1 MQKKHSIKFNIHAW
15 LKRKFKK
22 LGIKISFLNKKKTMK
37 ITIAVIKFN
46 GKMLRAFV
54 NVLLAL
60 TSAAGQ
66 EK

>member
-1 MQKKHSIKFNIHAW
+1 
-15 LKRKFKK
+15 
-22 LGIKISFLNKKKTMK
+22 MK